1 MFSVTELAH
10 ESCRCRWLNHLNPS
24 VKKGPWAIEEE
35 ETLIHGH
42 R

>member
-1 MFSVTELAH
+1 MTLQSTLTRVPH
-10 ESCRCRWLNHLNPS
+10 RWLNHLNPS